1 MSPRLDEI
9 GYQEQANA
17 VGVLRSEDIMSA
29 DILEK
34 VFGLIGTLLVAVFVL
49 GLAESISSG
58 AAGFWG
64 GLPFWIICV
73 AVLVLIFYDF
83 WDSCFRKK

>member
-1 MSPRLDEI
+1 MSPATI
-9 GYQEQANA
+9 GKI
-17 VGVLRSEDIMSA
+17 S
-29 DILEK
+29 
-34 VFGLIGTLLVAVFVL
+34 GLIGTLLVAGFVL

-64 GLPFWIICV
+64 GLPFWIICF
-73 AVLVLIFYDF
+73 AILSLVCYDL

>member
-1 MSPRLDEI
+1 MSPATI
-9 GYQEQANA
+9 
-17 VGVLRSEDIMSA
+17 
-29 DILEK
+29 EK
-34 VFGLIGTLLVAVFVL
+34 ISGLIGVGVIAVFVL

-64 GLPFWIICV
+64 GLPFWVICF
-73 AVLVLIFYDF
+73 AVLVLVFYDL